1 LIEQPALPTPARR
14 LAIIVTVMAAAQMV
28 VLDTTIANVALPH
41 MQAALGATPESIAWV
56 LTSYIV
62 AAAVATPITG
72 WLEAQLSRR
81 VLFIGSTAIFTA
93 SSALCGF
100 AGTLELMVLA
110 RVIQGI
116 SGAFLIP
123 LSQSILLDCS
133 PPDKRAQA
141 MSILMVGMIIGP
153 IMGPVVGGWIT
164 DHIDWRWI
172 FFINVP
178 IGGVAV
184 ITSLM
189 IIDNAPME
197 KRPFDIAGFLL
208 LAIGL
213 ACFQLMLDRGTH
225 LDWFDSAEI
234 VIEAGLAIACIWMF
248 VIHSTVAK
256 TPLIPIAIYRDR
268 NLMVACLFQF
278 LSAGVVFGGAALMT
292 TMLQTIMG
300 FDTTDAGMMMMP
312 RASASLIGLFLVG
325 RYGNRADLRYFI
337 TCGVIIASCGLW
349 MMSGFNL
356 QMDKTLMITSGF
368 VLGCGVGLMTMPL
381 NVLAFETLTTQLRT
395 EGAAFL
401 SLARNLGGSVVI
413 SYLTATIAR
422 NSQTGHADL
431 AEHITLQSTPMLDE
445 RVIGMLARD
454 GSAVAMMV
462 NHEITRQAL
471 MIAYV
476 DAFWLMMWATI
487 ATLPALLLLRR
498 KPKNAQQQDLPPP
511 VME

>member
-1 LIEQPALPTPARR
+1 MAQPALPTPARR
-14 LAIIVTVMAAAQMV
+14 LAILVTVMAAAQMV

-81 VLFIGSTAIFTA
+81 VLFIGSTLIFTI

-100 AGTLELMVLA
+100 AGTLEMMVAA
-110 RVIQGI
+110 RIVQGI

-133 PPDKRAQA
+133 PPEKRAQA

-153 IMGPVVGGWIT
+153 ILGPVVGGWIT

-178 IGGVAV
+178 IGGAAV
-184 ITSLM
+184 LASLV
-189 IIDNAPME
+189 IIDNADVE
-197 KRPFDIAGFLL
+197 KRPFDIAGFAL
-208 LAIGL
+208 LATGL
-213 ACFQLMLDRGTH
+213 AAFQLMLDRGTH
-225 LDWFDSAEI
+225 LDWFDSVEI

-248 VIHSTVAK
+248 VVHSATAR
-256 TPLIPIAIYRDR
+256 TPLIPLALYRDR
-268 NLMVACLFQF
+268 NLVVSCLFQF

-292 TMLQTIMG
+292 TMLQTVMNY
-300 FDTTDAGMMMMP
+300 DTTDAGMMMMP
-312 RASASLIGLFLVG
+312 RASASLFGLFMVG

-337 TCGVIIASCGLW
+337 TCGVIIASAGLW
-349 MMSGFNL
+349 LMTSFNL
-356 QMDKTLMITSGF
+356 QMDMSIMILSGF
-368 VLGCGVGLMTMPL
+368 VLGTGVGLMTMPL
-381 NVLAFETLTTQLRT
+381 NVLAFETLDSQLRT

-413 SYLTATIAR
+413 SFLTATIAR
-422 NSQTGHADL
+422 NSQTSHADL
-431 AEHITLQSTPMLDE
+431 AAHLSEQTMPILDE
-445 RVIGMLARD
+445 RLVGMLARD
-454 GSAVAMMV
+454 GNAVAMMV
-462 NHEITRQAL
+462 NNEITRQAL
-471 MIAYV
+471 MVAYV
-476 DAFWLMMWATI
+476 DAYWLMMWATI
-487 ATLPALLLLRR
+487 CTLPALLLLRR
-498 KPKNAQQQDLPPP
+498 RSAGQAGTPAPAPM
-511 VME
+511 ME